1 MFSSPELNLNQA
13 NFTPGMTVVDLG
25 SGIGSYSLAAAALV
39 GSHGKVIAVDVHK
52 DALGRLRTEAE
63 VAGFANVSTVWADLE
78 SPHGSRLADG
88 IADRVIVANVL
99 FLSSDRP
106 AIIREAARV
115 CKRGGFILIVDWTH
129 SHGGIGP
136 TAEMV
141 VSRSEIVELA
151 EANELE
157 LSKEIKAGEYHYG
170 LLFKRP

>member
-13 NFTPGMTVVDLG
+13 NFSAGMTVVDLG
-25 SGIGSYSLAAAALV
+25 SGVGAYSLAAAALV
-39 GSHGKVIAVDVHK
+39 GTHGKVIAVDVHK

-63 VAGFANVSTVWADLE
+63 VAGFGNISTVWADLE

-99 FLSSDRP
+99 FLSEDRP

-115 CKRGGFILIVDWTH
+115 CKRGGFVLFVDWTH

-136 TAEMV
+136 TDDMLIK
-141 VSRSEIVELA
+141 RSDIIEYA
-151 EANELE
+151 EANQLE
-157 LSKEIKAGEYHYG
+157 LSKEIKAGEYHFG